1 MSIRI
6 GVDIGGTF
14 TDLIFYDDASGAVR
28 VGKVPTTPAAPEQ
41 GCMNAVRSVVQ
52 PGEMAAL
59 DYFFHGTTVGL
70 NALLERRGAKVGL
83 LCTRG
88 FRDVLEMRR
97 GDRAEVYDLFWEPPA
112 PVVPRRLRLGVGER
126 IGADG
131 AVVAPLDLG
140 DVQAAARE
148 FNAEQVDVVAIAFMN
163 AYANGEHERQ
173 AAQALRDAGFKGE
186 ISLSHEISGEYREY
200 ERTSTTV
207 VDAFVRG
214 RMSHYLERLAEMM
227 RGEGFGGS
235 ALITRSGGGSMLF
248 QEAAKRPFE
257 TIMSGPV
264 AGAEG
269 AGELARRFG
278 LGDLVTADVGGT
290 SFDCCIVADGRPV
303 LMFEGEIG
311 GMPLQ
316 SSWVDVRSIGSGGGS
331 IAFVDEGGLLR
342 VGPRSAASVPGPACY
357 GRGGVEPCMTDAA
370 FFLGMLGDGVFE
382 SGMSLDRARS
392 QAALQAV
399 ADRLGLSIDDSAR
412 GIMEIS
418 AAAMANAV
426 REITIEQ
433 GRDPRTMKLMAF
445 GGAGP
450 LMGTLLVR
458 DLNIPTVL
466 IPPHAG
472 NFSAWG
478 MLGAD
483 IVREAARTRV
493 MPLTDEAIASANAA
507 LDALFTDL
515 HGRGSMGSASAHVM
529 LDMRYEGQEH
539 CLSVA
544 VPSDGGKVGL
554 DAEVL
559 RRRFLAEYRRA
570 YGVQM
575 QAPVELVSV
584 RASLRAALP
593 DRLARALPASVETD
607 QKPVYIDAYSFARRG
622 RMPFR
627 VLARSAIA
635 EGQVLTGPL
644 IITEAT
650 ATSYVDA
657 DFSCRLHA
665 SGCLQLDH
673 LIPTSTRSA

>member
-14 TDLIFYDDASGAVR
+14 TDLIFYDDSSGAVR
-28 VGKVPTTPAAPEQ
+28 VGKVPTTPQAPEL
-41 GCMNAVRSVVQ
+41 GCMNAVNSVLRS
-52 PGEMAAL
+52 GEMAAL

-70 NALLERRGAKVGL
+70 NALLERRGSKVGM

-88 FRDVLEMRR
+88 FRDVLELRR
-97 GDRAEVYDLFWEPPA
+97 GDRAEVYDLFWQPPEPI
-112 PVVPRRLRLGVGER
+112 VPRRLRLGVGER
-126 IGADG
+126 VGADG
-131 AVVAPLDLG
+131 SIVEALRVP
-140 DVQAAARE
+140 DVQAAARH
-148 FNAEQVDVVAIAFMN
+148 FIAEQVDVVAIAFMN
-163 AYANGEHERQ
+163 AYANGANER
-173 AAQALRDAGFKGE
+173 AAAEALRDAGYRGE

-214 RMSHYLERLAEMM
+214 RMSHYLDRLLDMM
-227 RGEGFGGS
+227 REQGFAGS

-331 IAFVDEGGLLR
+331 IAHVDGGGLLR
-342 VGPRSAASVPGPACY
+342 VGPRSAASVPGPASY
-357 GRGGVEPCMTDAA
+357 GCGGTEPCMSDAA

-382 SGMSLDRARS
+382 SGLVLDRAR
-392 QAALQAV
+392 AETALRTV
-399 ADRLGLSIDDSAR
+399 ADPLKLSLDDCAR

-433 GRDPRTMKLMAF
+433 GRDPRAMKLMAF

-458 DLNIPTVL
+458 DLGIPTVL

-493 MPLTDEAIASANAA
+493 MPLSDAAIASANAT
-507 LDALFTDL
+507 LDTLFAEL
-515 HGRGSMGSASAHVM
+515 RSRGSMGAAQASTHAT
-529 LDMRYEGQEH
+529 LDLRYEGQEH

-544 VPSDGGKVGL
+544 VPCETGAVML
-554 DAEVL
+554 DAEAL
-559 RRRFLAEYRRA
+559 RALFLTEYRRA
-570 YGVQM
+570 FGVQM
-575 QAPVELVSV
+575 EAPVELVSL

-593 DRLARALPASVETD
+593 DRLGARLPVPTSADAPSFIE
-607 QKPVYIDAYSFARRG
+607 AYSFAAG
-622 RMPFR
+622 KRMPFR
-627 VLARSAIA
+627 VIARDAITQA
-635 EGQVLTGPL
+635 QVLRGPL
-644 IITEAT
+644 IVTEPT
-650 ATSYVDA
+650 ATSYIDA

-665 SGCLQLDH
+665 SGCLQLDR
-673 LIPTSTRSA
+673 I